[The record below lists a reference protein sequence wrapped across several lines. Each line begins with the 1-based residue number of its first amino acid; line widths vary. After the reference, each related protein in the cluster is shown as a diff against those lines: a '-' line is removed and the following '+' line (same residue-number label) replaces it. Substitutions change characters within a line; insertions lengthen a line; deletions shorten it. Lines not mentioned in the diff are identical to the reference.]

1 MAGEM
6 RAALERYSREEII
19 DLMTHI
25 LRVYVLEETSPFTPD
40 VQQPKA
46 VEELARL
53 TFPQLLLHL
62 QMSLQ
67 HDELGL
73 FRVSGNDI
81 FVSLGEREFL
91 LGGPT
96 PEFAPPPAAP
106 AQRAEP
112 RNFFPEPP
120 MHSFEE
126 LPAAPAAPVTGEP
139 DFELDDFIGRG
150 PETVVVE
157 EETRRPSPEP
167 LGARS
172 TPKPSK
178 ADSLFGGGSPRN
190 RPAPPLNMSPPK
202 RPPPIASKAPGD
214 LPPAERSAARAASSS
229 REIPLEEEPAPALAD
244 GDKDIRASNRFADL
258 ELE

>member
-46 VEELARL
+46 VEELSRL

-67 HDELGL
+67 HDELSL
-73 FRVSGNDI
+73 FRVSGNSI
-81 FVSLGEREFL
+81 FVSLGEHEFM
-91 LGGPT
+91 LGGPG
-96 PEFAPPPAAP
+96 PELAPTPPPT
-106 AQRAEP
+106 RAEP
-112 RNFFPEPP
+112 PRISFPEPP
-120 MHSFEE
+120 TPSFDE
-126 LPAAPAAPVTGEP
+126 LPAAPAAPVTGEA

-150 PETVVVE
+150 SDDEVE
-157 EETRRPSPEP
+157 EEPRRPAPEP
-167 LGARS
+167 LGERS

-178 ADSLFGGGSPRN
+178 ADSLFGGTASPRAS
-190 RPAPPLNMSPPK
+190 APPLNMSPPK
-202 RPPPIASKAPGD
+202 GPPPIASKAPGD
-214 LPPAERSAARAASSS
+214 LPATERAAARSASSA
-229 REIPLEEEPAPALAD
+229 REIPTDDEPAPALAE